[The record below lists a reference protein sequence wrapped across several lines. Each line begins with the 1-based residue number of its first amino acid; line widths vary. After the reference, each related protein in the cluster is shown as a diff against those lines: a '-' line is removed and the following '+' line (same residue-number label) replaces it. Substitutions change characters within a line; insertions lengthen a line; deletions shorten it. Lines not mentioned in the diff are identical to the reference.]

1 MNHTVVTTYEGE
13 TDMAE
18 IMGRE
23 ELAPDTAE
31 TAPKAAEKPKG
42 GKWKNMPRKKRRRII
57 RWCVILVV
65 LALIGALLLKL
76 FGGKQEAEK
85 QVVTDYVQY
94 GAITATVEGSG
105 IVKAK
110 SSESISITTTGTVM
124 DVLVTEGQEVTA
136 GTPLFTVDSPAAQ
149 AAVQKARSQVEGYE
163 KQLSTALK
171 DIAGLNLAAPYSG
184 KLMEVAALNPGDTI
198 SRGQVV
204 AKLND
209 DTHLRLEQYYS
220 YAYAGELKAGQTVDV
235 DRKSVV

>member
-1 MNHTVVTTYEGE
+1 
-13 TDMAE
+13 MAE
-18 IMGRE
+18 IMERE

-110 SSESISITTTGTVM
+110 SSESISISTPGTVLE
-124 DVLVTEGQEVTA
+124 VLVTEGEQGVVGVLVVADGAQELSVRTE
-136 GTPLFTVDSPAAQ
+136 LMRAAM
-149 AAVQKARSQVEGYE
+149 
-163 KQLSTALK
+163 TAL
-171 DIAGLNLAAPYSG
+171 DVPADAVEVFARQGEEAG
-184 KLMEVAALNPGDTI
+184 K
-198 SRGQVV
+198 
-204 AKLND
+204 
-209 DTHLRLEQYYS
+209 
-220 YAYAGELKAGQTVDV
+220 
-235 DRKSVV
+235 